1 MDSDRL
7 LQLEGVHNFRD
18 YGGYAIVGGG
28 RLKRGAL
35 WRSGQHFEATDA
47 DLAAITG
54 LGLSDVFD
62 LRSDRERQSHP
73 CRRPIGF
80 TGEIHIVSD
89 ASLNTAPHIAAIAG
103 SRRDAEITRANMRT
117 NYQGIPYRPKLIEMI
132 RNMLLRVS
140 QGEGASLVNCMA
152 GKDRTGFAVAMLHHA
167 LGVHRDDI
175 VADYL
180 LTNSAG
186 DQAARIASGK
196 RTVNSTLGAIDDEAL
211 KVLMGVESEY
221 LEAAFAAIAENQG
234 ALDTY
239 QAEFLGVDAV
249 LRDRLRERLSE
260 G

>member
-7 LQLEGVHNFRD
+7 LPLEGVHNFRD
-18 YGGYAIVGGG
+18 YGGYALASGG
-28 RLKRGAL
+28 RLKRGIL
-35 WRSGQHFEATDA
+35 WRSGQHHEASDA
-47 DLAAITG
+47 DIAAIAG

-89 ASLNTAPHIAAIAG
+89 GSLNTAPHIAAIAG
-103 SRRDAEITRANMRT
+103 TRRDAETTRANMITSYR
-117 NYQGIPYRPKLIEMI
+117 GIPYRPKLIEMV
-132 RNMLLRVS
+132 RNMLLRIS

-167 LGVHRDDI
+167 LGVHQDDI
-175 VADYL
+175 MADYL

-186 DQAARIASGK
+186 DQAARLASGQ
-196 RTVNSTLGAIDDEAL
+196 RTVSSTLGEIDEAAL
-211 KVLMGVESEY
+211 KVLMGVEAGY
-221 LEAAFAAIAENQG
+221 LDNAFAAITENQG
-234 ALDTY
+234 SLDAY
-239 QAEFLGVDAV
+239 QTEFLGVDEKLRDQ
-249 LRDRLRERLSE
+249 LRDRLSE